1 MDIRFVTRRIHA
13 YLDYPVAFALIGLPF
28 LLGLG
33 ESHPLALW
41 ISVVTGVAAF
51 LLTVLTDHET
61 GIFRVLSY
69 SFHVAVDF
77 LVGLTFVAIPFLLGF
92 SGLDAWFYFLN
103 GAAVLTVIAFSR
115 PLSEA
120 HEPVSAST

>member
-1 MDIRFVTRRIHA
+1 MDIRFVTRQIHA

-103 GAAVLTVIAFSR
+103 GAAVLTVIALSR

-120 HEPVSAST
+120 REPVSAST

>member
-103 GAAVLTVIAFSR
+103 GAAVLTVIALSR

-120 HEPVSAST
+120 REPASAST